1 MNRKII
7 VTVIK
12 LTLSVQRK
20 YQFRVSLSPKKWLK
34 NVFLYEGRCVD
45 PSEAQNLTDIYCS
58 NLHKSYILE
67 QRTWSKSYFEVFN
80 KSNSIFAKNHKFVPA
95 DLVSIVQKPDFRPP
109 LTSKSGSKCI
119 LSHYNEHVDIGT
131 IEIGVRSVWGWAEL
145 KSCVLRHDVVLGTN
159 VSQNPDRIRWTLYTL
174 S

>member
-1 MNRKII
+1 MNRTII
-7 VTVIK
+7 VMAIT

-34 NVFLYEGRCVD
+34 NVYLYEGRCVD
-45 PSEAQNLTDIYCS
+45 PSQVQNLPDIYCS

-67 QRTWSKSYFEVFN
+67 QRIWSKIYFEVFN
-80 KSNSIFAKNHKFVPA
+80 KSNSIFAKNHKFVSA
-95 DLVSIVQKPDFRPP
+95 DLVSIGQNPDFWPH
-109 LTSKSGSKCI
+109 LTSKSGSKCN

-131 IEIGVRSVWGWAEL
+131 MEIGVRSVWSWTEL
-145 KSCVLRHDVVLGTN
+145 NSCVMRDDVVLGTN
-159 VSQNPDRIRWTLYTL
+159 VWQNSDRIRWTLYTL